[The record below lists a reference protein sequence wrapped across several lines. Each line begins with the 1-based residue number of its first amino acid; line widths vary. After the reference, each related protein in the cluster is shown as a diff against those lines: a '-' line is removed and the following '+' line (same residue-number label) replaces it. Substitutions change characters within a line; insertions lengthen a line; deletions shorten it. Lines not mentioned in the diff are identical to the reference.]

1 MRPASCSLRPASCVL
16 HPASCVLLLASCALR
31 LASCALPLTS
41 CVLLLAT
48 CASADRL
55 DRILETGV
63 LRVGMDASYPPFE
76 YIDGEGNL
84 VGLDVDLGREL
95 AARLGIQARF
105 VANLSYDG
113 LYDALTADQVD
124 VVISALYVDPARM
137 ADFAYSNSYFNAGQ
151 VLVVRAD
158 NGEIAGMAD
167 LSGRTVA
174 VEWGSEGDVVARTW
188 ARRLVGLTVLPCP
201 TAEDALARVA
211 SGEAD
216 AGIVDHLSALGA
228 IGRGEPLQI
237 VGEMLTDEPYAIAVR
252 REDGA
257 LLRAING
264 ILVAM
269 EEDGTLPRLRQKWLA
284 GAE

>member
-1 MRPASCSLRPASCVL
+1 MSGK
-16 HPASCVLLLASCALR
+16 HPRLSAFIRVLLLASC
-31 LASCALPLTS
+31 
-41 CVLLLAT
+41 LLLLPA
-48 CASADRL
+48 CSPADRL

-76 YIDGEGNL
+76 FIDGEGNL

-95 AARLGIQARF
+95 AARLGVEARF

-113 LYDALTADQVD
+113 LYDALTADVVD
-124 VVISALYVDPARM
+124 VVISALYVDSTRM
-137 ADFAYSNSYFNAGQ
+137 ADFAYSYSYFNAGQ
-151 VLVVRAD
+151 VLVIRAD
-158 NGEIAGMAD
+158 ASGVGGVAD
-167 LSGRTVA
+167 LAGRTLA
-174 VEWGSEGDVVARTW
+174 VEWGSEGDVVARQW

-201 TAEDALARVA
+201 TAEEALARVA

-216 AGIVDHLSALGA
+216 AAVVDHLSVLQA
-228 IGRGEPLQI
+228 IGKGMPLRI

-264 ILVAM
+264 ALTAM
-269 EEDGTLPRLRQKWLA
+269 EEDGTLPRLRKRWL
-284 GAE
+284 GGP